1 MASLNLFQA
10 SSKLDA
16 IRKNLTPI
24 GNFTAT
30 QHKVE
35 GMVWALNDS
44 IIIIENFV
52 YDGKGFGVFMHV
64 GKSLMTSHNVNPL
77 SCRYPFKAYQHT
89 SWPDKRVLI
98 AFLFDDISIFKMMFY
113 NILYHFFMESTSD
126 VILYLSVT

>member
-1 MASLNLFQA
+1 MWLMASLNLFQA

-64 GKSLMTSHNVNPL
+64 GKSLMTSLSLPVTLLKRTIAQAGQINV
-77 SCRYPFKAYQHT
+77 C
-89 SWPDKRVLI
+89 W
-98 AFLFDDISIFKMMFY
+98 
-113 NILYHFFMESTSD
+113 
-126 VILYLSVT
+126 